1 MNNSKELKIF
11 ATNIQWNFDGD
22 IYEEDLDVLQM
33 IPDKIE
39 IPESFWSELG
49 EDDYED
55 EISNYI
61 SNTLVWNDLRFCHQ
75 GFDIEF
81 NFTQE
86 ELEERIESLEK
97 EIEKAWEDTK
107 ASELEE
113 EKELLKTALRIC
125 KAEQERNIED
135 GSLDVLER

>member
-1 MNNSKELKIF
+1 M
-11 ATNIQWNFDGD
+11 
-22 IYEEDLDVLQM
+22 
-33 IPDKIE
+33 
-39 IPESFWSELG
+39 
-49 EDDYED
+49 
-55 EISNYI
+55 
-61 SNTLVWNDLRFCHQ
+61 
-75 GFDIEF
+75 
-81 NFTQE
+81 
-86 ELEERIESLEK
+86 EERIESLEK

>member
-1 MNNSKELKIF
+1 
-11 ATNIQWNFDGD
+11 
-22 IYEEDLDVLQM
+22 M
-33 IPDKIE
+33 IPDKME

-61 SNTLVWNDLRFCHQ
+61 SNTPILDDLRFCHQ

-86 ELEERIESLEK
+86 ELEERIK
-97 EIEKAWEDTK
+97 
-107 ASELEE
+107 
-113 EKELLKTALRIC
+113 
-125 KAEQERNIED
+125 
-135 GSLDVLER
+135 

>member
-1 MNNSKELKIF
+1 
-11 ATNIQWNFDGD
+11 
-22 IYEEDLDVLQM
+22 M

-39 IPESFWSELG
+39 IPESFWYEL
-49 EDDYED
+49 EENDYED

-97 EIEKAWEDTK
+97 EIEKAWEDAK

-125 KAEQERNIED
+125 KAEQERNMED

>member
-1 MNNSKELKIF
+1 MNNLKELKIF
-11 ATNIQWNFDGD
+11 ATNIEWDFDGD

-33 IPDKIE
+33 IPDKME
-39 IPESFWSELG
+39 IPKSFWSELG

-61 SNTLVWNDLRFCHQ
+61 SNTPVWNDLRFFHQ

-81 NFTQE
+81 NFTKE

-97 EIEKAWEDTK
+97 EIEKTWEDAK

-113 EKELLKTALRIC
+113 EKELLETALCIY
-125 KAEQERNIED
+125 KAEQEQKEPVEKDR
-135 GSLDVLER
+135 